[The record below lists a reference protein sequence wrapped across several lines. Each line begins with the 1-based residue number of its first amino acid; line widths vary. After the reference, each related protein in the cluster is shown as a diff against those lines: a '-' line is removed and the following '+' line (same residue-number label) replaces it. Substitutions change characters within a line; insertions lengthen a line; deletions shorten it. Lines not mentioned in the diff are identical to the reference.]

1 MNFQGIIDRAARRFL
16 KTIGLVFLPFSSR
29 LLSRLFSL
37 SARAAASARNPRESL
52 EFIFNL
58 EKQLYTLVSEE
69 AARYEG
75 GLHPKHRITA
85 YHDFFVSHIKENEKV
100 LDIGCGNGALAY
112 DIAEK
117 SGAFVTA
124 IEISKSN
131 YNDALRLHRHERIRY
146 IHGDALKDL
155 PKKEFD
161 TAVISNVLEHI
172 EERVEFI
179 KKVQSLA
186 NPSKWLIRVPMYQR
200 DWRVALMDELGIDYR
215 LDNTHYVEYTKFGFL
230 DELAKAGLK
239 VRELEIV
246 WGEFWCEA
254 FPGADVEFG

>member
-1 MNFQGIIDRAARRFL
+1 MKLKGMIDKAARRFL
-16 KTIGLVFLPFSSR
+16 KTIGLFFVPFSTR
-29 LLSRLFSL
+29 ILSRLFSL

-58 EKQLYTLVSEE
+58 EKQLYTLASEE

-85 YHDFFVSHIKENEKV
+85 YHDFFVSHIRENEKV

-117 SGAFVTA
+117 SGAFVYA

-131 YNDALRLHRHERIRY
+131 YNDALRLHPHDRIKY
-146 IHGDALKDL
+146 IHGDALIDL
-155 PKKEFD
+155 PKEEFD

-200 DWRVALMDELGIDYR
+200 DWRVALMDEIGIDYR
-215 LDNTHYVEYTKFGFL
+215 LDNTHYIEYTKAGFL
-230 DELAKAGLK
+230 DELARAGLK
-239 VRELEIV
+239 IRELETI

-254 FPGADVEFG
+254 VDGSED